1 MLPQSMPCFISMKMR
16 YQNSDRVRY
25 NSRRRRICTWN
36 ESTGTVVFLK
46 VSGRM
51 AWVIWKKEI
60 FSATAEVIWITIY
73 DTVYQIQDGQFVKV
87 AEGKTDGAITDGTIS
102 YTYTWNGETVD
113 EAAYKSS
120 LDGVI
125 DLDQLIRP
133 YSSTVERNEIISQ
146 IRAK

>member
-1 MLPQSMPCFISMKMR
+1 MIE
-16 YQNSDRVRY
+16 YGTTAGGGE
-25 NSRRRRICTWN
+25 ICTWN
-36 ESTGTVVFLK
+36 ESTGTVVSQSLWTYGLGYLEK
-46 VSGRM
+46 GNLLCDSGGHM
-51 AWVIWKKEI
+51 DHY
-60 FSATAEVIWITIY
+60 Y

-87 AEGKTDGAITDGTIS
+87 AEGKTDGTITDGTIS

-133 YSSTVERNEIISQ
+133 YSSTVERDEIIAQ